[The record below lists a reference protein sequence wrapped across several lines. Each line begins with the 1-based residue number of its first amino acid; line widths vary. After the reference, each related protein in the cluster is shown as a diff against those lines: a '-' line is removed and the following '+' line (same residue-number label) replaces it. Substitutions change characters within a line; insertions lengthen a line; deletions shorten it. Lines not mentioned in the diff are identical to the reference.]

1 MDHPLILY
9 SANTLLAYSI
19 AERFYRGVH
28 YAWCSPLYDGT
39 RAAAHINI
47 PPSSSPAELYRIYG
61 EDARRGELHSES
73 FERNRKGVMGGAKV
87 KLASGVINEE
97 DASEIKE
104 IVARATAYDMRP
116 LLYIIPYDRVAD
128 RVKRVPVADRA
139 HPLSVEYRI
148 EELPRDSFDVI
159 ELRS

>member
-1 MDHPLILY
+1 MDPLILY

-47 PPSSSPAELYRIYG
+47 PPSSSPAELYRIYA
-61 EDARRGELHSES
+61 EDARRGELHSEL
-73 FERNRKGVMGGAKV
+73 FDRNRRGVKGGAKV
-87 KLASGVINEE
+87 KRDSGVIT
-97 DASEIKE
+97 DDDVSEIEE

-128 RVKRVPVADRA
+128 QVLQVPVADRA
-139 HPLSVEYRI
+139 HPLSVEFRI
-148 EELPRDSFDVI
+148 EELPRDCFDVI